1 MWQCRIRSNVSG
13 TSGIL
18 AKGNCLCAHC
28 AITLGWES
36 MTEAESQA
44 LVKRLAKLD
53 CCAVSDAMDKL
64 KVAGVVSGLPQ
75 LSASR
80 RIAGLAVTVKLAAG
94 NAPPGPAR
102 HLCTAAI
109 ELAGPGYVIVVEQ
122 RTGIEAGSWGGI
134 LTLGAKVRGV
144 EGVVADGP
152 VRDIDEARGYDFPVF
167 ARGCTART
175 ARGRIH
181 EAATNVPVHIGDV
194 MVHPG
199 DYVVADGSAVI
210 CIAVAEIERVLE
222 AAESIVAREAA
233 MAKALNAGERI
244 TQVMGANYENM
255 LKN

>member
-1 MWQCRIRSNVSG
+1 MIDTNV
-13 TSGIL
+13 
-18 AKGNCLCAHC
+18 
-28 AITLGWES
+28 
-36 MTEAESQA
+36 Q
-44 LVKRLAKLD
+44 RLAKLD

-64 KVAGVVSGLPQ
+64 QLGGVVSGLPQ

-109 ELAGPGYVIVVEQ
+109 ELAGPGHVIVVEQ
-122 RTGIEAGSWGGI
+122 KSGIEAGSWGGI
-134 LTLGAKVRGV
+134 LTLGAKLRGV

-152 VRDIDEARGYDFPVF
+152 VRDIDEARGHDFPLF

-181 EAATNVPVHIGDV
+181 EAATNVAVNIGEV
-194 MVHPG
+194 IVNPG

-210 CIAVAEIERVLE
+210 FIAAAQIGRVLE

-233 MAKALNAGERI
+233 MARALQAGERI
-244 TQVMGANYENM
+244 TQVMGANYEHM